1 MRTAIDDGLLGK
13 GVDLMGC
20 ELDLDDVLALARQ
33 YIKWMPLC
41 VVEEWVILD
50 AILTDEEQAKVAAA
64 GCQPMFMFAHKVVH
78 DEQRR
83 FEPGDWVRS
92 TIAQTFKHGFL
103 FVTRNTAY
111 VLKGPGQRKSSSLQA
126 IFSIF

>member
-1 MRTAIDDGLLGK
+1 MSLSINDGLLGK

-20 ELDLDDVLALARQ
+20 ELDLADALALARKDF
-33 YIKWMPLC
+33 KWMPLC
-41 VVEEWVILD
+41 VVEDWVILD

-64 GCQPMFMFAHKVVH
+64 GCQPMFLFAHKVVH

-92 TIAQTFKHGFL
+92 TIAQTFKDGYL
-103 FVTRNTAY
+103 FGTRNTIY
-111 VLKGPGQRKSSSLQA
+111 VLKGPGYRKSSNLQG